1 MAEPLGYFALVLHS
15 HIPYV
20 MSHGKWPHGTD
31 WLTESAVETYL
42 PLIDTARRLESE
54 GIAANYT
61 INLTPILQEQLASE
75 AFKAEFVDYL
85 RQNIDASRADQ
96 KAFGQDGPL
105 WMAGIAYFWEQ
116 FYAQQMEFY
125 INGLD
130 RDILGEFRRMQ
141 DAGLIE
147 VITSAATHGYLA
159 LLGTDESV
167 FAQTRI
173 GAETYRRNFGR
184 SARGFWLPECSYRPA
199 YEWSPPV
206 PGIQPTM
213 RQGVEMALADSQI
226 DYFFVDTHLL
236 RGGEPTGTYAARF
249 PGLMKLYE
257 QFRKNFQDQPDRHP
271 YQPYLMFGSGETHR
285 PVAVFARDPETTA
298 QVWSGDMG
306 YPGDAAYLEFHKKHA
321 PSRLRYWRVSDNK
334 ADLGAKE
341 AYEPWRAYQQIR
353 SHADHFV
360 TVLKDT
366 LRKHRDRHGRPGILV
381 SMYDTELFG
390 HWWFEGPEWVYEA
403 IKRIANDPEI
413 EMVSCGAYLDRFPP
427 KERVVLPEGSWG
439 EGGYHYVWLN
449 KDTAWVWER
458 IYRAEAQFLDL
469 KEKCANNE
477 AAQPYLQQLA
487 RELLLLQSS
496 DWPFLITTWSAR
508 DYAEIRINDHFRR
521 FEGIASLIDKVL
533 MNERPTEAEL
543 ALFAES
549 RERDPVFDPIDL
561 NAWSS

>member
-1 MAEPLGYFALVLHS
+1 
-15 HIPYV
+15 
-20 MSHGKWPHGTD
+20 
-31 WLTESAVETYL
+31 
-42 PLIDTARRLESE
+42 
-54 GIAANYT
+54 
-61 INLTPILQEQLASE
+61 
-75 AFKAEFVDYL
+75 
-85 RQNIDASRADQ
+85 
-96 KAFGQDGPL
+96 
-105 WMAGIAYFWEQ
+105 
-116 FYAQQMEFY
+116 
-125 INGLD
+125 
-130 RDILGEFRRMQ
+130 
-141 DAGLIE
+141 
-147 VITSAATHGYLA
+147 
-159 LLGTDESV
+159 
-167 FAQTRI
+167 
-173 GAETYRRNFGR
+173 
-184 SARGFWLPECSYRPA
+184 
-199 YEWSPPV
+199 
-206 PGIQPTM
+206 
-213 RQGVEMALADSQI
+213 
-226 DYFFVDTHLL
+226 
-236 RGGEPTGTYAARF
+236 
-249 PGLMKLYE
+249 
-257 QFRKNFQDQPDRHP
+257 
-271 YQPYLMFGSGETHR
+271 
-285 PVAVFARDPETTA
+285 
-298 QVWSGDMG
+298 MG